1 MPFPFEVA
9 TGDVRINA
17 VVVTIDSNT
26 KQAEHI
32 ERICI
37 KQDYVDSTSY
47 DSDDGKP
54 EYFNNF

>member
-37 KQDYVDSTSY
+37 KQDYADSTSY
-47 DSDDGKP
+47 DSKP